1 MKPAAY
7 SLFMILIIIKK
18 SLISFLCLI
27 FKQLLSHKF
36 NRYNLTIT
44 KKHSSQ
50 ISPEY
55 QPNTVG
61 NFNIVQ
67 QAFKELDAK

>member
-1 MKPAAY
+1 MRPAA
-7 SLFMILIIIKK
+7 LFFVYDIVIIKK

-55 QPNTVG
+55 QPSTVG
-61 NFNIVQ
+61 IFQ
-67 QAFKELDAK
+67 YCAAGFQRT